1 MKGPGHKPKD
11 PNLIPGPTGRRN
23 DSCKLSSE
31 HRVCAYQILNKYM
44 NFRNLTVVGCRQVGQ
59 WAVSGELCLPSNLT
73 LLSEKWVSPLT
84 CLCLHFLC
92 SDSRDHATLQGLM
105 HFNGYIHGAL
115 TMPGSK
121 TDVAVTC
128 IEACTRLALSVM
140 GGRGT
145 QGGTPPHCRTC
156 GCG

>member
-1 MKGPGHKPKD
+1 MKGPGHKPKN
-11 PNLIPGPTGRRN
+11 PNLISGPTGRRN

-31 HRVCAYQILNKYM
+31 HCAYAYQILNKYM
-44 NFRNLTVVGCRQVGQ
+44 NFRNLMVVGCRQVGQ

-73 LLSEKWVSPLT
+73 LLSEQVDWPPTS
-84 CLCLHFLC
+84 LCLHFLC
-92 SDSRDHATLQGLM
+92 SDSRDHTSLQGLM
-105 HFNGYIHGAL
+105 HFNGYIQGAL

-121 TDVAVTC
+121 ADGAVTC
-128 IEACTRLALSVM
+128 TEACTRLALSVM

-145 QGGTPPHCRTC
+145 QGGTTPHCRAF